1 MVHLLVTLSTQR
13 KRGSL
18 SKSPRKD
25 DRCLVPQLANRSS
38 YQNLEHNGQRKLKNF
53 LTANHT
59 QPTVLSL
66 MAYLSRTTPD
76 IEQLLQLELTG
87 RDAPNDLE
95 RRLFALPAR
104 LGGLNI
110 GNPALLADEQYT
122 SSQQVTKP
130 LVEPRK
136 TKITLTKSSYTKS
149 T

>member
-1 MVHLLVTLSTQR
+1 M
-13 KRGSL
+13 
-18 SKSPRKD
+18 
-25 DRCLVPQLANRSS
+25 
-38 YQNLEHNGQRKLKNF
+38 
-53 LTANHT
+53 
-59 QPTVLSL
+59 LSL
-66 MAYLSRTTPD
+66 GLASKWSYLSRTTPD
-76 IEQLLQLELTG
+76 IEQLLLPLENSIRLPKLTG